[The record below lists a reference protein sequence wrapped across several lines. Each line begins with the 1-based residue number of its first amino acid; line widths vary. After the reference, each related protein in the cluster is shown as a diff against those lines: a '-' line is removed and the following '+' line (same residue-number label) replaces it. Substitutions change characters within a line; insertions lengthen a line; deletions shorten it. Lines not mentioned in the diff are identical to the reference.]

1 MPSAAV
7 ISTAL
12 PDRPRPYIGQ
22 HGESSHRRC
31 APRGRARGF
40 CAECPPDR
48 PVQMTICLRPEL
60 RGKRNLVVV
69 IYCFPVDDLK
79 KGGDVFRPP
88 VLVFKI
94 VGVFPDIQAPVVD
107 NDPGP
112 PAAK

>member
-1 MPSAAV
+1 M
-7 ISTAL
+7 
-12 PDRPRPYIGQ
+12 
-22 HGESSHRRC
+22 
-31 APRGRARGF
+31 
-40 CAECPPDR
+40 
-48 PVQMTICLRPEL
+48 QMTICLRPEL

-79 KGGDVFRPP
+79 KCGDVFRPP

-94 VGVFPDIQAPVVD
+94 VGVFPDIQAQNRDLPLTDGAVLIRCGHDLQAPVVD